1 MHAII
6 RVRNEMKWN
15 SSGTRQWCIENV
27 PLRWRIIALMPAFG
41 TRISMQNM
49 KNCWR
54 KKNKWKLEY
63 FTSIGCFCNDEW
75 WSMFHLITHDNINKY
90 KNYIHFIHELIIYLC
105 FVESQETDVSKS
117 MKNSKLSLTRKTI
130 QFISNGI
137 KT

>member
-1 MHAII
+1 M
-6 RVRNEMKWN
+6 NWN

-27 PLRWRIIALMPAFG
+27 PLRWRFH
-41 TRISMQNM
+41 RIDASFCN
-49 KNCWR
+49 KNFNAKHEEFS
-54 KKNKWKLEY
+54 KKNQWKLEY
-63 FTSIGCFCNDEW
+63 FTSIGYFCNDEW
-75 WSMFHLITHDNINKY
+75 WSMFHLITYDNNNQYRILYSFQPWN
-90 KNYIHFIHELIIYLC
+90 FIIYLC